1 MRYDILDALSWLVG
15 FLTLPLGLAYRT
27 LKLLH
32 QLATDS

>member
-1 MRYDILDALSWLVG
+1 MRYVLLDALSWLIG
-15 FLTLPLGLAYRT
+15 LLTLPLGLAYRT